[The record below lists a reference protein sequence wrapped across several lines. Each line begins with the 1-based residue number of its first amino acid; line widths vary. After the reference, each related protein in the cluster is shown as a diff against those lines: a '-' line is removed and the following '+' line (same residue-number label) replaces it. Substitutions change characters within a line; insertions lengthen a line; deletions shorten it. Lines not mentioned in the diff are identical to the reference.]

1 MSIFTGTVDQ
11 ANAPIVQADA
21 LLANKLNINTN
32 GLTIDKAAFKVAT
45 EYVQSYKTAIEKYI
59 DAINKKHSL
68 IEQGGYYLSQM
79 QQHKINAERN
89 SQGYTHMPG
98 GMKGFLDKHG
108 INYDKT
114 GNDTKQNP
122 KEWQVNIEYLN
133 NWIKGRSNE
142 VETDVIKLN
151 DIINKQNQLLQ
162 SSTTILKKAHEVLES
177 LIKSLI

>member
-1 MSIFTGTVDQ
+1 MTNFNGTLAQ
-11 ANAPIVQADA
+11 ANTPIVQADN
-21 LLANKLNINTN
+21 LLSTKLNINTN
-32 GLTIDKAAFKVAT
+32 GLPIDKAAFSIAIQ
-45 EYVQSYKTAIEKYI
+45 YVQSYKTAIEKYI

-68 IEQGGYYLSQM
+68 IEQGGFYLSQM
-79 QQHKINAERN
+79 QQHKIDAERN
-89 SQGYTHMPG
+89 SQGYTHMPSS
-98 GMKGFLDKHG
+98 MKSFLDRHR

-177 LIKSLI
+177 LIKSLA